1 MPRRQTQK
9 EIMKKRLIK
18 PDENFFDKEIDKIE
32 REEEQKKNDFDNQIG

>member
-1 MPRRQTQK
+1 
-9 EIMKKRLIK
+9 MKKRLIK